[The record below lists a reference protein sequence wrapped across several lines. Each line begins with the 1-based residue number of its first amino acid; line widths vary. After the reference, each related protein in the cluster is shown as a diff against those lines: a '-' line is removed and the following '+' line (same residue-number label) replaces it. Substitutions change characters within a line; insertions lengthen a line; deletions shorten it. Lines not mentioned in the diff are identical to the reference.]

1 MTPTTHRQL
10 TQLFNLADEALD
22 SDFVDLKFVEFFNSL
37 REDRGLARLLF
48 DIREFVREENKI

>member
-10 TQLFNLADEALD
+10 TQLFALADEALD
-22 SDFVDLKFVEFFNSL
+22 SSFVNLKFVEFFNSL

-48 DIREFVREENKI
+48 DIREFVTE